1 MKLSFGFKRLHS
13 AVYLILAVL
22 LSMVAMRAF
31 SADADAQAPISHA
44 SNLMQMMLG
53 LAAVIVM
60 IFVVVW
66 LIKRVGYTGYQ
77 TAEMMKIKGC
87 LPLSTKE
94 KLLLVEVGSEQ
105 VLIGVAPGFVGH
117 IKTLDKPIGDA
128 AKTDSTKNNAYEA
141 SPVSSLFA
149 EKLKT
154 IINKGETVE

>member
-1 MKLSFGFKRLHS
+1 MKLFLSFRRLHS
-13 AVYLILAVL
+13 AVYFIVAVL
-22 LSMVAMRAF
+22 LSMAAMKVF
-31 SADADAQAPISHA
+31 SAESDVQSPISHT

-77 TAEMMKIKGC
+77 AAEMMKIKGC

-94 KLLLVEVGSEQ
+94 KLLLVEVGNEQ
-105 VLIGVAPGFVGH
+105 LLIGVAPGFVGH
-117 IKTLDKPIGDA
+117 VKTLDQPIRD
-128 AKTDSTKNNAYEA
+128 TSKNCSYNA